1 MPVSQV
7 IPPQSTSKGISKL
20 AHMGNA
26 MEAKIVGKG
35 CPECTPKSFSEITA
49 IENNQLPHWAMS
61 QNYVNVY

>member
-49 IENNQLPHWAMS
+49 IENNQLPH
-61 QNYVNVY
+61 